1 MRNVRAAIHDA
12 KSVDRNCKTVGMVL
26 MAKRGPK
33 VIQLDWEQFDKL
45 CYIQCTQREIAAWF
59 DCSVDTIERRVEEEF
74 GIKFAEYYAEKKE
87 KGLISLR
94 RLQYQAAEKA
104 NTVMLIWLGKQYL
117 GQKDR
122 QETEMKTSTPIQI
135 KIDSDDSKA

>member
-1 MRNVRAAIHDA
+1 
-12 KSVDRNCKTVGMVL
+12 

-33 VIQLDWEQFDKL
+33 PVKIDWEQFDKL
-45 CYIQCTQREIAAWF
+45 CYIQCTVREIAAWF
-59 DCSVDTIERRVEEEF
+59 DCSVDTIENRCWAEQ
-74 GIKFAEYYAEKKE
+74 GMKFSDYYAEKKE

-104 NTVMLIWLGKQYL
+104 NVVMLIWLGKQYL

-122 QETEMKTSTPIQI
+122 QETEHTTSVPIQI
-135 KIDSDDSKA
+135 KIDSDDAKA

>member
-1 MRNVRAAIHDA
+1 
-12 KSVDRNCKTVGMVL
+12 